1 MALEAGVVPADL
13 LQELLGQ
20 RLPDHRGG
28 NSPTMSPHRG
38 GSGGLRCPRTRLS
51 AVPAG
56 LWVPRAQLVLG
67 ATQAWLSLSVHPG
80 FQLGTVLWLRLENS
94 SEEDGD
100 SNSALESRQA
110 GGSPALRGCPQ
121 RRSWAGW
128 VPRGF
133 GKSRAVVSGQWQSN
147 SGKVTPLRLCWKD
160 WRHWRL
166 TSASSAPSW
175 ALRSCCGAVG
185 SWSCCRS
192 SKACAS
198 GCRNARGAGTAST
211 APSCQG
217 KRRMKV
223 GARERALQDASG
235 WSLPSSQPRAQAA
248 AWGQRLR
255 ECQRNGEQ
263 EPAGKQLW
271 RSLCLL
277 CCPGQVTASPCPGP
291 PPVLTVP

>member
-1 MALEAGVVPADL
+1 MGTLVQALGSQGGFAPTAFTTWPPSSPSVPADL

-110 GGSPALRGCPQ
+110 VAEQQRQGDTFEAVLERLEALEADVRFLCTELGAEKLLWSSRFLELLQEQQSLRQRLQERSWRWDGIDSPELPREEEDESGSEGESPAG
-121 RRSWAGW
+121 
-128 VPRGF
+128 
-133 GKSRAVVSGQWQSN
+133 
-147 SGKVTPLRLCWKD
+147 
-160 WRHWRL
+160 
-166 TSASSAPSW
+166 
-175 ALRSCCGAVG
+175 
-185 SWSCCRS
+185 
-192 SKACAS
+192 
-198 GCRNARGAGTAST
+198 
-211 APSCQG
+211 
-217 KRRMKV
+217 
-223 GARERALQDASG
+223 
-235 WSLPSSQPRAQAA
+235 
-248 AWGQRLR
+248 
-255 ECQRNGEQ
+255 CQRM
-263 EPAGKQLW
+263 EPPQQPA
-271 RSLCLL
+271 
-277 CCPGQVTASPCPGP
+277 PCPGSRLGP
-291 PPVLTVP
+291 AAP